1 MRAIFSVGLNV
12 GNAEPVSQ
20 LSDTFDAL
28 SARAIVRSFAMGTS
42 EWQGVSERFIQF
54 ECVPN
59 WERPAFNLA
68 RRMAQVLNQD
78 AVGMLNT
85 AGDAWILVAPNGS
98 TSDGGSVAD
107 FPVIV
112 GEQAAHA
119 NAQARAAAGADTVG
133 HSSVQPW
140 SAGAIFPATI
150 TQRESYPAGYTAA
163 DSEPSVAHVLTIGAF
178 SETYATYGDA
188 FKVASWACAAG
199 RIIPE
204 RYAQLTAGVNM
215 APFGDASTRE
225 ESLPS
230 ARSMAPDVRPEDII
244 GTDIH

>member
-1 MRAIFSVGLNV
+1 MRAIFSIGLNV

-20 LSDTFDAL
+20 LSDTLEEL
-28 SARAIVRSFAMGTS
+28 SSRAVVCAVAMGTS
-42 EWQGVSERFIQF
+42 EWQGVPERFIQA
-54 ECVPN
+54 ECLGDMFFPSYV
-59 WERPAFNLA
+59 ALHLA
-68 RRMAQVLNQD
+68 AALEQD
-78 AVGMLNT
+78 AVGVLNT
-85 AGDAWILVAPNGS
+85 AGDAWILVAPDGS

-112 GEQAAHA
+112 GTRAESA
-119 NAQARAAAGADTVG
+119 NAQARATAGADTVG